1 MRKIP
6 EKCRQ
11 WLLQELP
18 ILENKGILS
27 AESRQ
32 RLDDYYS
39 NQVESRVH
47 WAAILCAGLGAL
59 LIGGGIILLFRP
71 QLGGSVSNC
80 ASRAIIL
87 PARHRRGT

>member
-6 EKCRQ
+6 EKYRQ

-18 ILENKGILS
+18 ILEDKGILS

-32 RLDDYYS
+32 PLEDYYS

-47 WAAILCAGLGAL
+47 WAAIVCAVLGAL
-59 LIGGGIILLFRP
+59 LIGGP
-71 QLGGSVSNC
+71 QLGRTVSKR

-87 PARHRRGT
+87 SARYRRGT

>member
-6 EKCRQ
+6 EKHRQ

-18 ILENKGILS
+18 ILEDKGILS

-32 RLDDYYS
+32 PLEDYYS

-47 WAAILCAGLGAL
+47 RGAIVCAVLGAL
-59 LIGGGIILLFRP
+59 LISGGIILL
-71 QLGGSVSNC
+71 LAHNWDDL
-80 ASRAIIL
+80 SRT
-87 PARHRRGT
+87 ARLS